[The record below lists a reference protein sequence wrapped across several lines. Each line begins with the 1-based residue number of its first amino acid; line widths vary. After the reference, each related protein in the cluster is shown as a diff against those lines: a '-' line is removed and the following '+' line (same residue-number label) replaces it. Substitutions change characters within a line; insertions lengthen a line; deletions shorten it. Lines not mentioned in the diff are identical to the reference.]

1 MKRSEIL
8 TIIQNAIVEHNKDI
22 GDFEGYGAYS
32 HKLILTKLE
41 EAGMVPPEVKEPCET
56 LYLDHTGQVV
66 KGEDSFVFVHK
77 WEAEDEA

>member
-1 MKRSEIL
+1 MKRSQMINCVIDKMKLGGYESFSVAAIEDIL
-8 TIIQNAIVEHNKDI
+8 HYT
-22 GDFEGYGAYS
+22 
-32 HKLILTKLE
+32 E

-77 WEAEDEA
+77 WEPEDG